1 VSLNALFGLAFAA
14 ATQENLL
21 NLATQINSPAHSS
34 IGTPSSFRRRTLT
47 VCRHTVSG
55 LFHSPPGVLFT
66 FPSRYLFTIGRREY
80 LALGCG
86 HPCFPQDFP
95 CPVVLKV
102 IERSLSSLA
111 YRTITLY
118 GSPFQEPS
126 AKVEVF
132 YSSRGLGPPLSMPC
146 NPQMT

>member
-1 VSLNALFGLAFAA
+1 MPLNALFGLAFAA
-14 ATQENLL
+14 AAQEDLL
-21 NLATQINSPAHSS
+21 NLAAQINSPAHSS

-47 VCRHTVSG
+47 VCRHTVSD

-102 IERSLSSLA
+102 IARSLSSFA

-118 GSPFQEPS
+118 GSPFQVPS
-126 AKVEVF
+126 AKVEV
-132 YSSRGLGPPLSMPC
+132 SHSLRGLGPSLAMPC
-146 NPQMT
+146 NPPMT

>member
-1 VSLNALFGLAFAA
+1 MQLNALLRLAFAA
-14 ATQENLL
+14 APSLKRL
-21 NLATQINSPAHSS
+21 NLATPINSPDHSS

-86 HPCFPQDFP
+86 HPCFPQDFT
-95 CPVVLKV
+95 CPVVLK
-102 IERSLSSLA
+102 IIARSLSSLT

-118 GSPFQEPS
+118 GSPFQVLS

-132 YSSRGLGPPLSMPC
+132 HSSRGLEPSPAMPC
-146 NPQMT
+146 NPPMT